1 MSAIHPMVVLGSFSI
16 KDISYYKIDL
26 RLLNFD
32 VAILLSAIE
41 AHALVLD
48 HMWSHNSTVFENSYS
63 EPVLS

>member
-1 MSAIHPMVVLGSFSI
+1 MSVIHPMVVLGSFSI
-16 KDISYYKIDL
+16 KDISYYKMNL

-32 VAILLSAIE
+32 VAILSSAIE